1 MGLRRAAP
9 LRWHYSGLAS
19 IDKVDQWKSVASSCV
34 GVKSLA
40 CSRGHLKLAGESGTQ
55 SDYETMTKAAR
66 QASREEAVAKLVGT
80 CRTLARQRMP
90 RLRSALAERLGLSP
104 RSGLHSASR
113 RRTETGGFESDA
125 LAASNQEIVGGKG
138 LLAGDDELGGTVYRL
153 LIHHPYIIGAVA

>member
-66 QASREEAVAKLVGT
+66 QASREEPAAKLPRT
-80 CRTLARQRMP
+80 CPTFPQQPTPPLP
-90 RLRSALAERLGLSP
+90 RPLP
-104 RSGLHSASR
+104 
-113 RRTETGGFESDA
+113 
-125 LAASNQEIVGGKG
+125 Q
-138 LLAGDDELGGTVYRL
+138 
-153 LIHHPYIIGAVA
+153 PP